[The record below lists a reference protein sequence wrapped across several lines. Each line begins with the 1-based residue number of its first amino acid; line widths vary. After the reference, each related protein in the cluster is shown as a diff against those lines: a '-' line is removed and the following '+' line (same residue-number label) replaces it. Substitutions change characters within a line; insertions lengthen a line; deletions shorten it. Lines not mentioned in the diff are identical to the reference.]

1 MKVTRGL
8 KIIIDVDL
16 INTYNL
22 TPTQYCILYYLY
34 HNLEVQIGPN
44 MHRGLYHVGML
55 DEKEIKLTEK
65 ANKLFYEDPKQW
77 SNPKIKEFLTEL
89 REFFP
94 KGVVGGNVVKTTIG
108 ESTVRKMKNFLIDY
122 DYSVEVIRKATEA
135 YVADRKKVN
144 YQYMKKFTNFI
155 NKQGD
160 DSLLATWCEMIKN
173 DELNNDSSGA
183 TRITKTL

>member
-8 KIIIDVDL
+8 KIIINVDL
-16 INTYNL
+16 INTYKI

-34 HNLEVQIGPN
+34 HDLDVQIGPN
-44 MHRGLYHVGML
+44 MHNALYHAGML
-55 DEKEIKLTEK
+55 EKDEIKLTEI

-77 SNPKIKEFLTEL
+77 GSSRVKEFLTEL

-108 ESTVRKMKNFLIDY
+108 ESTIRKMKNFLIEN
-122 DYSVEVIRKATEA
+122 DYSVDIIRKATEA

-173 DELNNDSSGA
+173 DELNSDNGGA